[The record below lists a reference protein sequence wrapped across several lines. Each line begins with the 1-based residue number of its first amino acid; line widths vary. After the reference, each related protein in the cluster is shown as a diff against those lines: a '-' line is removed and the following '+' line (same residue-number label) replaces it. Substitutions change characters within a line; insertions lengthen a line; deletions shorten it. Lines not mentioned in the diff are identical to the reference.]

1 MTVTAA
7 AVVTGAARG
16 IGRAVAQRLAG
27 DGAHVVLADR
37 DPAVADVASTLSAQG
52 RTATAVVGDL
62 AEPRGRAAVAQALDG
77 LELRALVLNAGITAD
92 ALLAKMDEEAFLRVV
107 RVNAGAAW
115 ALAELLAPTI
125 DRGGA
130 MVALASRSYLGNVGQ
145 FNYAVSKGAVVGMV
159 RALALQLAPDVRVNA
174 VAPGLVGT
182 EMTLAMPDG
191 VRARL
196 VERIP
201 AQRMGRPEEIAEVVA
216 QLAGDGF
223 GYVTGQVVVACG
235 GRSL

>member
-1 MTVTAA
+1 MTAA

-16 IGRAVAQRLAG
+16 IGRAVAERLAA

-37 DPAVADVASTLSAQG
+37 DPAVAEVASALGARG

-62 AEPRGRAAVAQALDG
+62 TEPSGRAEVAGALDG
-77 LELRALVLNAGITAD
+77 LELRTLVLNAGITAD
-92 ALLAKMDEEAFLRVV
+92 ALLAKMAEEAFVRVV

-115 ALAELLAPTI
+115 ALAELLVPRIAA
-125 DRGGA
+125 GGA
-130 MVALASRSYLGNVGQ
+130 IVALASRSYLGNVGQ

-159 RALALQLAPDVRVNA
+159 RALALELAPDVRVNA

-182 EMTLAMPDG
+182 EMTLAMPAD
-191 VRARL
+191 VRERL

-201 AQRMGRPEEIAEVVA
+201 AQRMGRPSEIAEVVA

>member
-1 MTVTAA
+1 MTAA

-16 IGRAVAQRLAG
+16 IGRAVAERLAADG
-27 DGAHVVLADR
+27 DHVVLADR
-37 DPAVADVASTLSAQG
+37 EPAVADVAAALRERGQH
-52 RTATAVVGDL
+52 ATPVVGDL
-62 AEPRGRAAVAQALDG
+62 TEPAGRAQIADALDG

-115 ALAELLAPTI
+115 ALAALLAPRI
-125 DRGGA
+125 APGGA
-130 MVALASRSYLGNVGQ
+130 IVALASRSYLGNVGQ

-174 VAPGLVGT
+174 VAPGLVAT
-182 EMTLAMPDG
+182 EMTLAMPDD
-191 VRARL
+191 VRERL

-201 AQRMGRPEEIAEVVA
+201 AQRMGRPSEIAEVVA